1 MIKIYILNKNYFI
14 TFEGIDGSGKS
25 TQANLLIDRLS
36 SLNIENLF
44 LREPG
49 GTTISEEIRTVLL
62 NNRKDEMSSR
72 TEALLMC
79 ASRAQLT
86 KDIIIPEMKA
96 GKWIIADRFAD
107 STLAYQ
113 GGGRG
118 IDLDWLI
125 RLNEFATYGIE
136 PDLTFYID
144 IDPEVGFQ
152 RRKDLASDRIENAG
166 VEFQRDIR
174 KKYLEIVNN
183 FSDRIVK
190 VDGNLS
196 VKDIAKFIWN
206 IIIDRTSID

>member
-1 MIKIYILNKNYFI
+1 MNKNYFI

-25 TQANLLIDRLS
+25 TQAKLLIERLS

-118 IDLDWLI
+118 ISQDWLV

-144 IDPEVGFQ
+144 IDPEVGFK
-152 RRKDLASDRIENAG
+152 RREDLASDRIENAG
-166 VEFQRDIR
+166 LEFQIDIR
-174 KKYLEIVNN
+174 KKYLQIVKN
-183 FSDRIVK
+183 FSNRIVK

-196 VKDIAKFIWN
+196 VEDISKFIWK
-206 IIIDRTSID
+206 IITYRTSVEQDKK

>member
-206 IIIDRTSID
+206 IIIDRTSVE

>member
-1 MIKIYILNKNYFI
+1 MIKIYILTKNYFI

-25 TQANLLIDRLS
+25 TQAKLLIERLS

-49 GTTISEEIRTVLL
+49 GTTISEEIRSVLL

-72 TEALLMC
+72 TEAFLMC

-118 IDLDWLI
+118 ISQDWLV

-144 IDPEVGFQ
+144 IDPEVGFE
-152 RRKDLASDRIENAG
+152 RRENLASDRIENAG
-166 VEFQRDIR
+166 LEFQRDIR
-174 KKYLEIVNN
+174 KKYLQIVNN
-183 FSDRIVK
+183 FSDRIVN

-196 VKDIAKFIWN
+196 IEDISKFIWN
-206 IIIDRTSID
+206 IITDRTSIE